1 MRSDSVIVKLNPH
14 VFSIDQLI
22 KKHLYFVKRRNDIL
36 LMMEL
41 TRVFKAL
48 SDSNRIRIIEM
59 ISEKP
64 LCVCEIT
71 AVLDLAT
78 STVSKHLS
86 ILKDAGLILD
96 EKDGKWVN
104 YRLNETDG
112 NDQIRHLIF
121 LVKSWLRDSEL
132 ILRDKVQLKSV
143 DRNHICKG
151 SS

>member
-1 MRSDSVIVKLNPH
+1 
-14 VFSIDQLI
+14 
-22 KKHLYFVKRRNDIL
+22 
-36 LMMEL
+36 MMEL